1 MQSDDQLKKWDLVI
15 INKKIE
21 KSHQPREIKCG
32 GISFNAVQRRC
43 TFKDEDKIVIQRLVN
58 RTDEMLDFS
67 KEERKSMKN
76 KFTEEN
82 EGRTSITGA
91 FMRTF
96 RPLNRGLLLIYG
108 VEDSKKDSKDPFGG
122 PNDKPYYGFAA
133 SFPANKSN
141 QRFNT
146 MRKRPMPYG

>member
-15 INKKIE
+15 INKRIE

-58 RTDEMLDFS
+58 RSDEMLDFS
-67 KEERKSMKN
+67 KEERKSMKD

-122 PNDKPYYGFAA
+122 TNDLPYYGFAA
-133 SFPANKSN
+133 SFPANQGN
-141 QRFNT
+141 QRFNPIYS
-146 MRKRPMPYG
+146 RGKL